1 MRHIAKLFSANL
13 LALFLFAACSD
24 GESMNVDSANAGSV
38 DSEYDDTHEQRDALW
53 NSLETAQQKAETSD
67 KWVLIDIYTDWCT
80 YCRQMYNETYTNQ
93 KVIDKL
99 NEYFYVTR
107 VNAESDEMI
116 TFNGEELSME
126 RLAAEF
132 GVTSY
137 PTTVIVKPDGEP
149 FAIQP
154 GFIEAD
160 QFADILTYVGTDA
173 YEEVSFDEYVN
184 N

>member
-1 MRHIAKLFSANL
+1 MKLIILKVFIW
-13 LALFLFAACSD
+13 LFISGCAD
-24 GESMNVDSANAGSV
+24 GDSIGTDSAQAGINANG
-38 DSEYDDTHEQRDALW
+38 YDDSHEQRDQLW
-53 NSLETAQQKAETSD
+53 NSLEEAQEKAAEND

-80 YCRQMYNETYTNQ
+80 FCRQMYNETYTNQ
-93 KVIDKL
+93 KVIDML

-107 VNAESDEMI
+107 VNAESDEMV

-137 PTTVIVKPDGEP
+137 PTTVIVQPDGEP

-154 GFIEAD
+154 GFIQAD
-160 QFADILTYVGTDA
+160 QFANILTYVGTGA
-173 YEEVSFDEYVN
+173 YEEVSFDQYISD
-184 N
+184 